1 MSLVV
6 FVVLLGFSAS
16 RLNVEQDIMK
26 ILPDNGNNAVQK
38 LVFEKLKVKDNVV
51 VMVSAKDGN
60 IASVH
65 KCALALEKELNEA
78 LVPELAQSV
87 DFSVDPDDAQS
98 TSDII
103 YSNLPIYI
111 DNSVYSAFDSI
122 FSADAIDRKMA
133 ANYESLHGLFGNFAA
148 DYIYKDPFGLASPA
162 LKSLANTRVSSKYSI
177 IDGGVYL
184 STDSTAIV
192 TITPTF
198 PAGDVN

>member
-6 FVVLLGFSAS
+6 LIALLGFSAS

-51 VMVSAKDGN
+51 VMVSSEDGD

-65 KCALALEKELNEA
+65 KCALTLEKELNDA
-78 LVPELAQSV
+78 LVPDLAKSV
-87 DFSVDPDDAQS
+87 DFTVDPDAGQS

-103 YSNLPIYI
+103 YNNIPIFI
-111 DNSVYSAFDSI
+111 DNSVYSTFDSI

-133 ANYESLHGLFGNFAA
+133 ANYGALHGLFGNFAA
-148 DYIYKDPFGLASPA
+148 DYIYKDPFGLAGPA
-162 LKSLANTRVSSKYSI
+162 LKSRANTQVSS
-177 IDGGVYL
+177 
-184 STDSTAIV
+184 T
-192 TITPTF
+192 
-198 PAGDVN
+198 